1 MRIQKLLNAN
11 PGLGME
17 KIRIRDP
24 GWKHSDLESGINII
38 RNTGLNV
45 ALTHVAGE
53 LLAVSDSAEI

>member
-1 MRIQKLLNAN
+1 
-11 PGLGME
+11 ME
-17 KIRIRDP
+17 KIRFRDGNIRIRD
-24 GWKHSDLESGINII
+24 II